1 MSGNTHKRAQT
12 RTRAHRSHSRAHTT
26 RTITPW
32 PRGPARGPLHGCPSE
47 GVGVALR
54 PSVAETQPGRECEA
68 LNGRRLP
75 SADGGVWRAGPA
87 CVGST
92 RAGTARGAMAKAG
105 GAVLAQFRGGSPR
118 DAIGRLENSSHSQV
132 RCEQR
137 RRLGSPR
144 PSMARLEEDGLTE
157 NSIASAAPV
166 ARMPEAEF
174 PIPGRRAPST
184 HLSGCR
190 RTCREALRRCAQHG
204 GPGLVRLRSDRVRH
218 RRLRRRRH
226 GGAYG
231 ARLLV
236 GAAAAAAAAAA
247 LQRCG

>member
-1 MSGNTHKRAQT
+1 MGAGCRRRTEASGGPGPPASARLVLELLAVRWPKLAARSLRSSGGEVRA
-12 RTRAHRSHSRAHTT
+12 
-26 RTITPW
+26 
-32 PRGPARGPLHGCPSE
+32 
-47 GVGVALR
+47 
-54 PSVAETQPGRECEA
+54 TQ
-68 LNGRRLP
+68 
-75 SADGGVWRAGPA
+75 SA
-87 CVGST
+87 
-92 RAGTARGAMAKAG
+92 
-105 GAVLAQFRGGSPR
+105 
-118 DAIGRLENSSHSQV
+118 RLENSSHSQV

-204 GPGLVRLRSDRVRH
+204 GPWLVRLRSDRVRH

-236 GAAAAAAAAAA
+236 GAAAAASAAAA
-247 LQRCG
+247 LQRCGWCGCCDESREVATRRGAARGGRERCSGCERAEATMRRGV